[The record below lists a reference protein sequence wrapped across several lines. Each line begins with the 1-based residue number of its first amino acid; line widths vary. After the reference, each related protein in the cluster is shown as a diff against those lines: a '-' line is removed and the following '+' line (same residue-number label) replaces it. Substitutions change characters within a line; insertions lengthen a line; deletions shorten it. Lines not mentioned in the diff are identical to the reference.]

1 MSDRVTYP
9 GMPLPARVQGSAGV
23 GAGAGPARLVWQG
36 TNDPRIAARFGQLLG
51 DSGCGPVRVSVQK
64 VCDGVPH
71 LDMDESYELV
81 VDSRGI
87 RLNAAQTWGA
97 LAGLGSLAQ
106 LHQSGMLADHIWEI
120 ADRPR
125 FPWRGLLIDCARHF
139 IPVST
144 LMQVLEGMAW
154 LKLNVLH
161 LHLTDDQA
169 FRVHS
174 KAFPKLASGPAYGAE
189 DVAAIV
195 ERAGALGIRVVPEID
210 MPGHVTSW
218 LVSYPEWGLHE
229 VGATRRFGVH
239 EGCLNAADESVY
251 AALRTL
257 LREVADLF
265 PDEYLHLGGDE
276 VHPGWGKNSRSVQQ
290 FIATNDLED
299 ERGLQAWFNRRISGE
314 IEALG
319 KRPVGWDEVL
329 HPDMPAMLVQNW
341 RGATTRDRA
350 LANSLDCLVSAGYYL
365 DLFYPADMH
374 YGYDPELPQAELLA
388 LEDAQRQDLR
398 LEHVAQG
405 IAWTDQ
411 WRRGALVD
419 QPLHG
424 RVLGGEAC
432 LWSELVD
439 EATLPVRLFSRLPA
453 VAERFWS
460 EADVVDLASM
470 YERLGEV
477 LEHPP
482 LSVREIQHG
491 HLARLGLDDE
501 QIVLAG
507 LLEPV
512 KWYARL
518 LGEQALQA
526 RLSGS
531 EMPQARPYDA
541 DTPLN
546 RVIDF
551 IAPESLPARAVEHI
565 NDQALRH
572 EADGWSDL
580 NPVQWPDDMK
590 SVIRDFAALGRL
602 IIGHLDG
609 EVNVDDYHEH
619 LRALYQPRGEY
630 MLAVIPHL
638 LRRAKPP
645 GRS

>member
-1 MSDRVTYP
+1 MEPHLNDRVAYP
-9 GMPLPARVQGSAGV
+9 GMPLPASVRGLAGG
-23 GAGAGPARLVWQG
+23 GADQGPAHLVWQG
-36 TNDPRIAARFGQLLG
+36 THDARIAARFEELLG
-51 DSGCGPVRVSVQK
+51 DSDCGPVQVIVRN
-64 VCDGVPH
+64 VCDGAPH

-87 RLNAAQTWGA
+87 RLSATQTWGA

-106 LHQSGMLADHIWEI
+106 LHQCGMLADHIWEI

-169 FRVHS
+169 FRLQS
-174 KAFPKLASGPAYGAE
+174 KAFPKLASEPSYSDE

-218 LVSYPEWGLHE
+218 LVAYPEWGLH
-229 VGATRRFGVH
+229 VVPATRRFGVH

-276 VHPGWGKNSRSVQQ
+276 VHPGWWKNSQSVQQ
-290 FIATNDLED
+290 FIASNDLLN
-299 ERGLQAWFNRRISGE
+299 ERGLQAWFNRRISSE
-314 IEALG
+314 IEGLG

-329 HPDMPAMLVQNW
+329 HADMPAMLVQNW

-350 LANSLDCLVSAGYYL
+350 LASSLDCLVSAGYYL

-374 YGYDPELPQAELLA
+374 YRYDPELPQAELLG
-388 LEDAQRQDLR
+388 LEDAQRLDLR

-405 IAWTDQ
+405 IAWTNQ
-411 WRRGALVD
+411 WRRDALVD
-419 QPLHG
+419 QPLRG

-439 EATLPVRLFSRLPA
+439 EATLSVRLFSRLPA
-453 VAERFWS
+453 VAERLWS
-460 EADVVDLASM
+460 EAGVVDLVSM

-482 LSVREIQHG
+482 LSLSKTQH
-491 HLARLGLDDE
+491 ARLAVLGLNDG
-501 QIVLAG
+501 QIALAG

-518 LGEQALQA
+518 LGEEALQA

-546 RVIDF
+546 RVVDF
-551 IAPESLPARAVEHI
+551 IAPESLPARTVAHM
-565 NDQALRH
+565 NDQVLRH
-572 EADGWSDL
+572 EADGWSKL
-580 NPVQWPDDMK
+580 NPAQWPDDMK
-590 SVIRDFAALGRL
+590 NVIRDFAALGQL
-602 IIGHLDG
+602 IISHLDG
-609 EVNVDDYHEH
+609 EIDVDEYHER
-619 LRALYQPRGEY
+619 LRDLYQPREEY
-630 MLAVIPHL
+630 ILALIPHL
-638 LRRAKPP
+638 LLRA
-645 GRS
+645 